1 MTLTHSNAQSWARGR
16 SAAEEPRLGMLES
29 VACQAH
35 PDVVATFGDDGAAIA
50 EILGRREP
58 HTVRRGMS
66 AIAAVLG
73 VIAVLS
79 PVAGMAVLGAESYL
93 IDRVPAETAVP
104 VAAIAFAVGA
114 VMLLVTALLWLR
126 GGARWSG
133 MVCGIASVSAI
144 AAGFASAAMPTVSD
158 RDGYAVSTAMLIPV
172 WVTLVLGVLLAA
184 GVLLRFRVRDDEPPA
199 ARALPVTITDRERA
213 ARAVAALPADDRNAV
228 QSDRDAA
235 LRILHERGFL
245 DDATLSQA
253 LSAPLG
259 TLFTLDPIRR
269 STP

>member
-1 MTLTHSNAQSWARGR
+1 MTLTHSNAQSWARAR

-35 PDVVATFGDDGAAIA
+35 PEVVATFGDDGAAIA

-58 HTVRRGMS
+58 RAAQRGMT
-66 AIAAVLG
+66 AVAAVLS
-73 VIAVLS
+73 VLAVLS

-93 IDRVPAETAVP
+93 IDRVPADIAVP
-104 VAAIAFAVGA
+104 LAAGAFGAGA

-126 GGARWSG
+126 SGARWSG

-158 RDGYAVSTAMLIPV
+158 RDGYALSPTMLIPV
-172 WVTLVLGVLLAA
+172 WATLVLGVLLTL
-184 GVLLRFRVRDDEPPA
+184 GVLTRFGVRDDEPQA
-199 ARALPVTITDRERA
+199 ARALPVTITDRESA
-213 ARAVAALPADDRNAV
+213 ARAVAALPADQRGPIQD
-228 QSDRDAA
+228 DRDAA

-245 DDATLSQA
+245 DDATLAQA